1 MIQVKN
7 NSSYYINARALSF
20 AENDLANPQRVSVSL
35 TSGTSILVHIPG
47 IIDYAAD
54 GSYEKW
60 TLRGYSTKLLK
71 NDAYFIFAR
80 LSRTERT
87 ALIIFSVN
95 DYDINGRAEVKGV
108 DENGNE
114 TVTTV
119 GPSED
124 YYYLKLGTLTATDGT
139 SLRELTY
146 DSGLL
151 STDKGRD
158 QSGASDMFELDK
170 TSVPPLIKVKQ
181 WFYEF
186 TVKNPITL
194 LSGILF
200 GEKKVTDIKRS
211 MDEDLPLSDET
222 IPSTRYA
229 SIMNDGKYIR
239 KDQDDRTEHSLGVG
253 EDLTVDGAVYIGA
266 GADIAGSA
274 DIGGDTTIHGSAD
287 IGGDASIQG
296 SADIGGDT
304 TIQGSADIK
313 DKITIGDFIE
323 EGDIIQGAQ
332 VTKEGIGSFAGLK
345 STFMQIYE
353 LILNRKTAVQGEF
366 AFSDGD
372 TVESVTLNDDGRT
385 YTLALREQYPKYI
398 TSFKKDDIIYANIN
412 RIGESG
418 SSALTGKCWMRVKS
432 VDDGLHLTVW
442 LYDNNSVP
450 AGKNL
455 EPQPL
460 MMITRHGNVTDKER
474 QNVWVISSEDGRMYQ
489 LVGVTSP
496 IIGNDCY
503 GVVVGKLPATLANKV
518 KLLLTNFNADHP
530 YFYARGAVIQDL
542 VLMDYK
548 GQVIRTEN
556 YRGAWSADTAENNPY
571 VVNSTTYD
579 TVTHNGSKWAVNVSN
594 TKIEPQQNVA
604 EWTLVV
610 SRGEAEPYY
619 VITPSVNIVNV
630 HKDGLSTDSIDIVIG
645 ETSSQYTS
653 ITTQDELDERGL
665 KVQYTID
672 DNATRYDLIIG
683 GDIEVLDESGDFVFE
698 DESSEG
704 VLALEGQNLD
714 ISSIKNN
721 ITLYLVDIE
730 TGVDKAQNIVPV
742 VRDGSNGENGHSY
755 ELKVSPNVISQIV
768 DATTGLTIEE
778 KEVEIAVTY
787 EVDGV
792 KQPLILG
799 EVMLEREGDGD
810 GEDYSFQS
818 IIRPSDTQTMW
829 LRLTLYKNV
838 KPTLNNIKFK
848 LSFVDGSFP
857 EQSTDIAISHPQRG
871 LVGPA
876 GETGAMLYPAG
887 TWNRDFLYTQTYGE
901 NGKVELTPFVY
912 YENSEGAYDY
922 YVLVKDIEQ
931 AGTDITNTQY
941 WKRVQK
947 IEYLFAKGVI
957 ANWARLASFV
967 VWGDYL
973 LSEKGFRTDTGK
985 IADYSAFVEDMF
997 TDDRLNGTFVP
1008 NLFLD
1013 AKSGMMKTNKFS
1025 ETFRAFRKSFPSH
1038 SGETSDS
1045 NNPFADILNL
1055 ETSYNV
1061 KCQLGL
1067 KMLMMPLLTDIL
1079 ATDADGKSVTVVPA
1093 EPVDVDGIHSV
1104 ISVFPDINYESGVTS
1119 NLYGENS
1126 NTTPGYAWGAVM
1138 DKCVLLCADPRIFS
1152 RHSYKRHMYGHD
1164 FGTNDGAVYAP
1175 SNEVKNNAAY
1185 YTDDLN
1191 MFFSVSG
1198 TLTKWIL
1205 LEPGATANLRLI
1217 ESQRSHIWIVE
1228 NATDFDQLDVQVGIQ
1243 FDTVSDSTS
1252 SDPAVTWITGGV
1264 IGVGNDNVNDDE
1276 KDLGKDRTGRFYGSK
1291 RLRQL
1296 YDRNNEVGYIGV
1308 HVKENNNSEGT
1319 GKPIS
1324 IADDIY
1330 SILNGG
1336 I

>member
-170 TSVPPLIKVKQ
+170 ISVPPLIKVKQ

-274 DIGGDTTIHGSAD
+274 DIGGDATIQGSAD
-287 IGGDASIQG
+287 IGGDTTIHG

-372 TVESVTLNDDGRT
+372 TVESVTLNDDGT

-418 SSALTGKCWMRVKS
+418 SSALTGKCWMRVQS
-432 VDDGLHLTVW
+432 VADDGLHLTVM
-442 LYDNNSVP
+442 LYGNDSVP

-460 MMITRHGNVTDKER
+460 MMITRHGNATDKER

-489 LVGVTSP
+489 LVGVTNP
-496 IIGNDCY
+496 IIGNECY

-665 KVQYTID
+665 KVQYSID
-672 DNATRYDLIIG
+672 DNATRHDLIIG

-704 VLALEGQNLD
+704 VLALEGESLD

-755 ELKVSPNVISQIV
+755 ELRLSHNILSVLV
-768 DATTGLTIEE
+768 DATSGKTVSESKFLVDVIY
-778 KEVEIAVTY
+778 EI
-787 EVDGV
+787 D
-792 KQPLILG
+792 
-799 EVMLEREGDGD
+799 
-810 GEDYSFQS
+810 
-818 IIRPSDTQTMW
+818 
-829 LRLTLYKNV
+829 NV
-838 KPTLNNIKFK
+838 AQELNNEDNVQISWDGGSVNALHGIVGGVLKCAIQVLAGIEPTTKNITISVTPKGFPTAYATVS
-848 LSFVDGSFP
+848 LSY
-857 EQSTDIAISHPQRG
+857 PQRG

-931 AGTDITNTQY
+931 AGTDITNIQY

-973 LSEKGFRTDTGK
+973 LSEKGFRTDTGE

-997 TDDRLNGTFVP
+997 TDERLNGTFVP

-1013 AKSGMMKTNKFS
+1013 AKSGMVKTNKFS

-1038 SGETSDS
+1038 SGYPSDS

-1061 KCQLGL
+1061 KCQSGL

-1104 ISVFPDINYESGVTS
+1104 ISVFPDVNYESGVTS
-1119 NLYGENS
+1119 NMYSEN
-1126 NTTPGYAWGAVM
+1126 NIQTPSYAWGAVVES
-1138 DKCVLLCADPRIFS
+1138 CVLLCADPRIFS
-1152 RHSYKRHMYGHD
+1152 RHSYKRHMYGYD
-1164 FGTNDGAVYAP
+1164 FGTYDGAVYAP
-1175 SNEVKNNAAY
+1175 NNTVKHNSAY
-1185 YTDDLN
+1185 YTDDLD
-1191 MFFSVSG
+1191 MFFSMGG

-1205 LEPGATANLRLI
+1205 LEPGATVNLRLI
-1217 ESQRSHIWIVE
+1217 ESDGKHIWIVE
-1228 NATDFDQLDVQVGIQ
+1228 NSTDFDQLDVQVGIL

-1252 SDPAVTWITGGV
+1252 SDPSVTWITGGV

-1276 KDLGKDRTGRFYGSK
+1276 QDLGKDRTGRFYGSK

-1296 YDRNNEVGYIGV
+1296 YDRNNGVGYIGV

-1324 IADDIY
+1324 IADDIF
-1330 SILNGG
+1330 SIINGG